1 MEITKKTHAPH
12 TKYLIAPTPHTLV
25 EIRPSR
31 PSNRSHRLPPPP
43 YDGHFRWH
51 RSNGT
56 AFDFRVRVMG
66 GGMQMPQRM
75 FRSLK
80 GGASGFF

>member
-31 PSNRSHRLPPPP
+31 PSNRSHRLPPLHMM
-43 YDGHFRWH
+43 GIFA
-51 RSNGT
+51 GT
-56 AFDFRVRVMG
+56 
-66 GGMQMPQRM
+66 
-75 FRSLK
+75 
-80 GGASGFF
+80 GAMAQPLISVSV